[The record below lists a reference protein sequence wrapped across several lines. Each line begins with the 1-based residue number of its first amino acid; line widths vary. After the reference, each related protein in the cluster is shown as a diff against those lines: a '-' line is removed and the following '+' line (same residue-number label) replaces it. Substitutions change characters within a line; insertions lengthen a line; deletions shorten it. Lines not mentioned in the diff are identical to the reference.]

1 MVNACGYLSSETK
14 SPSGFLMNPHVNY
27 LYLTCVQKCKEKL
40 MMSVHS
46 FVSPTCIK
54 LGLLEVYIKV
64 IYQSSH
70 SNQVNN
76 QKWFDATLV

>member
-27 LYLTCVQKCKEKL
+27 LYLTCVQRCKEKL

-46 FVSPTCIK
+46 FCESNM
-54 LGLLEVYIKV
+54 
-64 IYQSSH
+64 YQVGIIGSLH
-70 SNQVNN
+70 
-76 QKWFDATLV
+76 